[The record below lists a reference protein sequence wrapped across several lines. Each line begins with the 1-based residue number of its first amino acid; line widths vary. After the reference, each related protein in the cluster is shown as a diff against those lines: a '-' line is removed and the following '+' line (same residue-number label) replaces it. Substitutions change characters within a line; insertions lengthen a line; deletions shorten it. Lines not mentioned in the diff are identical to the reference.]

1 MWHFTPFVVSVN
13 GLLGKEA
20 QCHIQTLAGR
30 LADMSIDIVHATH
43 MCLWGSQIPTSQL
56 SHQPLWGVAQDL
68 DSFLQSASLLPSQ
81 RWPSY
86 STTSTNSFSPANIL
100 IIYSALSFLL
110 PYFLPLSFT
119 EN

>member
-1 MWHFTPFVVSVN
+1 
-13 GLLGKEA
+13 
-20 QCHIQTLAGR
+20 
-30 LADMSIDIVHATH
+30 MSIDIVHATH

-86 STTSTNSFSPANIL
+86 HIHHLFLTSEYSDYLFSP
-100 IIYSALSFLL
+100 
-110 PYFLPLSFT
+110 FLPASIFPSPLFYRKLG
-119 EN
+119 